1 MAGRNQSWTD
11 YPRDSLTPPLLAYW
25 QRLWFMLFARASGV
39 NVFDKRTP
47 AVSCVALF
55 PRRCAL
61 TRQEERR
68 LLLLKL
74 FYGLQGGGIHAGRRD
89 GSSAY
94 AVTSSYLPADP
105 EQDPQRRART
115 TLTREARRQ

>member
-1 MAGRNQSWTD
+1 
-11 YPRDSLTPPLLAYW
+11 
-25 QRLWFMLFARASGV
+25 MLFARGERREC
-39 NVFDKRTP
+39 VFDKRTP
-47 AVSCVALF
+47 AGSCVALF

-74 FYGLQGGGIHAGRRD
+74 FSELQGGGMHAGWRD

-94 AVTSSYLPADP
+94 AVTASYLSADP
-105 EQDPQRRART
+105 D
-115 TLTREARRQ
+115 

>member
-1 MAGRNQSWTD
+1 MAPVT
-11 YPRDSLTPPLLAYW
+11 PLTPPLLAYW
-25 QRLWFMLFARASGV
+25 QRLWFMLFARGERREC
-39 NVFDKRTP
+39 VFDKRTP
-47 AVSCVALF
+47 AGSCVALF

-74 FYGLQGGGIHAGRRD
+74 FSGLQGGGMHAGRRD

-94 AVTSSYLPADP
+94 AVTVSYLSADP
-105 EQDPQRRART
+105 DQDPQPAGTHHAHQRSPSA
-115 TLTREARRQ
+115 